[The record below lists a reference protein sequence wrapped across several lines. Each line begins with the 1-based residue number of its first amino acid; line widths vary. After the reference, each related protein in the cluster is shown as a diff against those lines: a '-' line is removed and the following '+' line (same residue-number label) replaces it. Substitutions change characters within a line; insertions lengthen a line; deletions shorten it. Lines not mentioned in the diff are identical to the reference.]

1 MLSKNNGAELT
12 HLYLSYTL
20 SFIVL
25 GDFRWSIPRPFIKA
39 SSCIRN
45 LRGLILKFDLGFP
58 KPGLGG
64 TLCPNNFNNYFSFIL
79 ADEAEEDP
87 DVEDIKE
94 KEITSNNKTV
104 CLNDD
109 LTNLKEVFDE
119 ELCTSLLVGWY
130 EACSKYII
138 FDQSRL
144 W

>member
-1 MLSKNNGAELT
+1 MVLT
-12 HLYLSYTL
+12 
-20 SFIVL
+20 
-25 GDFRWSIPRPFIKA
+25 
-39 SSCIRN
+39 
-45 LRGLILKFDLGFP
+45 LR
-58 KPGLGG
+58 
-64 TLCPNNFNNYFSFIL
+64 PNNCNNYFPLFIL

-138 FDQSRL
+138 NISSVQVMVI
-144 W
+144 

>member
-1 MLSKNNGAELT
+1 M
-12 HLYLSYTL
+12 
-20 SFIVL
+20 
-25 GDFRWSIPRPFIKA
+25 
-39 SSCIRN
+39 
-45 LRGLILKFDLGFP
+45 
-58 KPGLGG
+58 GG

-130 EACSKYII
+130 EACSKYTI
-138 FDQSRL
+138 FISL
-144 W
+144 AYGNTGC